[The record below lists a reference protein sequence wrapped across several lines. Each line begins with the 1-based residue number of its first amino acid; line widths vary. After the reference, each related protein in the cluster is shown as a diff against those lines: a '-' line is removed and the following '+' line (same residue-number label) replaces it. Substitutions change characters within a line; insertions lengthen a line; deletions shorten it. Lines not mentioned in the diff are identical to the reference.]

1 MPCSAILV
9 MHHCGVKQKGEHDLW
24 VKCTTSAECKTD
36 ISAVLAVKSGLGL
49 VHDQWNMDGLVMV
62 AKCGLDGFGSR
73 MGSGELFN

>member
-1 MPCSAILV
+1 MPCSAILAI
-9 MHHCGVKQKGEHDLW
+9 HHCGVKQKGEHDLW

-62 AKCGLDGFGSR
+62 ARCILDGFGSR